1 MTVRSSTWLLLLGT
15 AGCAVMRSQPQ
26 PIEVARAFTIPIAA
40 ADHTIEVR
48 VPCGAVVIAHSDAA
62 SCEVQAR
69 AIGASA
75 EEADALA
82 AQISKVA
89 DDEPDGTVV
98 VQLSMPANADLSTRV
113 VVALQAPPHIL
124 VRVLTR
130 RAMVAVHGFQGALE
144 VDSEVGSV
152 SARLGGGS
160 IHART
165 VSGAIRVHGS
175 FASARIHT
183 DTGAARLTVPA
194 TADALAVDVE
204 TTSGDIDLEFAPG
217 VAAKLDVRTRS
228 GRPIVCDLPVEWTE
242 HGLDDGQR
250 WHRFAGRIGAAA
262 AAPRQISIVT
272 ESGRIGLRTLP
283 GS

>member
-1 MTVRSSTWLLLLGT
+1 MTARSSIWLLFLGS

-26 PIEVARAFTIPIAA
+26 PVEVVRAFTIPIAA
-40 ADHTIEVR
+40 ADRTIEVR
-48 VPCGAVVIAHSDAA
+48 VPCGTVVIAHADTA
-62 SCEVQAR
+62 SCEVQAH
-69 AIGASA
+69 AIGAST

-82 AQISKVA
+82 TQISKVA

-144 VDSEVGSV
+144 IDSEVGSV

-160 IHART
+160 IDART

-183 DTGAARLTVPA
+183 DTGATRLTVPTTDA
-194 TADALAVDVE
+194 ALAVEVE
-204 TTSGDIDLEFAPG
+204 TNSGDVDLEFAPG
-217 VAAKLDVRTRS
+217 VAVGLEVRTRS
-228 GRPIVCDLPVEWTE
+228 ARPIVCDLPVEWTE
-242 HGLDDGQR
+242 HGHDDGQR
-250 WHRFAGRIGAAA
+250 WRRSVGRIGAV
-262 AAPRQISIVT
+262 AAPGRQISIVT